1 MFWRLSVPIVK
12 LYNMQLLNWRLVAID
27 QHTTMVRIWNSH
39 RTRHVNLCFLKRLL
53 NQWITV
59 TAISVWCSI
68 TMHRW
73 EGIKQRVVNEVRMPP
88 WFFALPISIECFMK
102 ENQGK
107 STEARVEKRLCTM
120 QPRFK
125 TLENCTWKPLTPEG
139 PMADWESSLGLQTS
153 GSPSIK
159 LQVSFDQEI
168 MTAAMSFFGCMPGG
182 ATACR
187 IMKVTYGIQS
197 RHVKELKARRCTE
210 RFQTY
215 SNNFFRNH

>member
-73 EGIKQRVVNEVRMPP
+73 EGIKQRVVTPVQNLGKLYLKTAYPRGANGRLGVIS
-88 WFFALPISIECFMK
+88 LPSNI
-102 ENQGK
+102 
-107 STEARVEKRLCTM
+107 RLPKH
-120 QPRFK
+120 Q
-125 TLENCTWKPLTPEG
+125 
-139 PMADWESSLGLQTS
+139 
-153 GSPSIK
+153 K

-168 MTAAMSFFGCMPGG
+168 MTAAVSFFGCMPGG